1 MINPAAQLEAALK
14 ARARQGARRAAM
26 LGVAFILLLAGAG
39 FLTSAIWI
47 AAAAAWS
54 PLVASL
60 ILAMFCLVAGAMLYL
75 QVMPPRRTARPVRRP
90 PPPAYDEPPPPGAK
104 PPYPP
109 LAEAFLFGLDTA
121 MRLRRARDR

>member
-1 MINPAAQLEAALK
+1 MIKPAAQIEAALR
-14 ARARQGARRAAM
+14 ARARDGARRFA
-26 LGVAFILLLAGAG
+26 LLCVAVILLLVGAG

-60 ILAMFCLVAGAMLYL
+60 ILALFCLVAGAMLYL
-75 QVMPPRRTARPVRRP
+75 QVVPPRGRARPVRRP
-90 PPPAYDEPPPPGAK
+90 PPVALDETPPPGTK